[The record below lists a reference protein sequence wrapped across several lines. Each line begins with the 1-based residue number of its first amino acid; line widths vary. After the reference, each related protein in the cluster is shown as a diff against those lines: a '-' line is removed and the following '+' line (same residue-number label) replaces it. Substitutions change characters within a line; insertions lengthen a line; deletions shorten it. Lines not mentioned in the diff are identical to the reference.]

1 DTAPGSGRPDRRA
14 RRVRRCRDRLTAA
27 RPRRPTDRAWL
38 AQSYGGTGLRVVQR
52 RVGVVD
58 VKPSPL
64 GWPAVGVDADDRIGV
79 QGIGHRGALVH
90 ARPQSVVVASG
101 RAVRTP
107 NWLNRP
113 R

>member
-1 DTAPGSGRPDRRA
+1 
-14 RRVRRCRDRLTAA
+14 
-27 RPRRPTDRAWL
+27 
-38 AQSYGGTGLRVVQR
+38 
-52 RVGVVD
+52 

-113 R
+113 RICSTLAVLAVDSPIETAEVLRRVAGFAPLGVGVGRCIDAGEG